1 VSSSEID
8 YRQAA
13 EQPSPVKLYCM
24 AAMVADE
31 ASREGHK
38 GFAHAL
44 EAALNTF
51 LASLSREEQGIAL
64 RLSYELAMGG
74 ADTAPPRLR
83 LVYSRD

>member
-1 VSSSEID
+1 MSSSEID

-38 GFAHAL
+38 GFARAL
-44 EAALNTF
+44 EAALNGF
-51 LASLSREEQGIAL
+51 LASLSPEEQCTAL
-64 RLSYELAMGG
+64 RLSHELAMGG
-74 ADTAPPRLR
+74 TDATLPRLR
-83 LVYSRD
+83 LVHSRD